1 MTTAAAPG
9 DAGAVRSL
17 IPFRMDR
24 LPWARFHWMVVLG
37 LGTAWILD
45 GLEIQ
50 LVASAG
56 YQNTLNMSS
65 TQVGLT
71 GTVYLIGQV
80 VGALFFGRLTDTLG
94 RKRLFIITLAIYLIG
109 SGVAGLAWNMWWLWI
124 WRFVAGL
131 GIGGEYTA
139 INSAID
145 ELIPAKYRGRVDIA
159 INGTY
164 WFGAMIGA
172 FGNIFLLN
180 HDLVAENW
188 GWRIG
193 FFIGP
198 VLGLVIIWLR
208 RHIPE
213 SPRWMVTHGHGD
225 EAERIVDEIEQ
236 SVKDRG
242 GELTPVDE
250 SKAMMIKAKEQLPWS
265 VLSEVFFKKYPR
277 RTFLGITMMVTQ
289 SFLYNAIFF
298 TYILVLKNFYD
309 LEGSTA
315 EKFFF
320 PFAVGN
326 LLGPLLLGHF
336 FDTIGRRKMIC
347 GTYVLSGGILVLS
360 ALLFR
365 ADALTPTTQTLLWC
379 GSFFFASAGA
389 SSAYLT
395 VSEIFPLEVRGQAI
409 SYFFSIGQVVGAFG
423 PTIYGALIGEGT
435 DRTPLFWG
443 YILGAGVM
451 IFGGLV
457 AWFFGVNAEG
467 QSLEDVADPLSRVHD
482 EPPLEPATA

>member
-1 MTTAAAPG
+1 MATAATEG
-9 DAGAVRSL
+9 GAVRSL
-17 IPFRMDR
+17 IPVRMDR
-24 LPWARFHWMVVLG
+24 LPWARFHWLVVFG

-56 YQNTLNMSS
+56 YQHTLHMSS
-65 TQVGLT
+65 TQVGFT
-71 GTVYLIGQV
+71 GTIYLVGQV
-80 VGALFFGRLTDTLG
+80 VGALFFGRLTDTWG
-94 RKRLFIITLAIYLIG
+94 RKRLFVITLAIYLVG
-109 SGVAGLAWNMWWLWI
+109 SGVAGLAWSTWWLWL

-172 FGNIFLLN
+172 FANIFLLD

-193 FFIGP
+193 FFVGP
-198 VLGLVIIWLR
+198 VLGLIIIWLR

-213 SPRWMVTHGHGD
+213 SPRWMVTHGHSE
-225 EAERIVDEIEQ
+225 EAHRIVDDIEE
-236 SVKDRG
+236 SVKAQG
-242 GELTPVDE
+242 KPVPDIDE
-250 SKAMMIKAKEQLPWS
+250 SRAMLIKAKERLP
-265 VLSEVFFKKYPR
+265 LSDLVDVFFRKYPR
-277 RTFLGITMMVTQ
+277 RTVLGLAMMITQ

-298 TYILVLKNFYD
+298 TYILVLKNFYG
-309 LEGSTA
+309 LQGSTA
-315 EKFFF
+315 EKYFF

-326 LLGPLLLGHF
+326 LLGPLVLGHL
-336 FDTIGRRKMIC
+336 FDTIGRRKMIF
-347 GTYVLSGGILVLS
+347 GTYFISGTILAISAFLFVNDALS
-360 ALLFR
+360 AL
-365 ADALTPTTQTLLWC
+365 TQTLLWV

-389 SSAYLT
+389 SAAYLT

-409 SYFFSIGQVVGAFG
+409 SYFFSIGQLVGATG
-423 PTIYGALIGEGT
+423 PTIYGALIGDGK
-435 DRTPLFWG
+435 DRVPLFYG
-443 YILGAGVM
+443 YLLGAGVM
-451 IFGGLV
+451 IFGGLI

-467 QSLEDVADPLSRVHD
+467 QSLEDVADPLSRVD
-482 EPPLEPATA
+482 TPPPREPAAV

>member
-1 MTTAAAPG
+1 MATAATEG
-9 DAGAVRSL
+9 GAVRSL
-17 IPFRMDR
+17 IPVRMDR
-24 LPWARFHWMVVLG
+24 LPWARFHWLVVFG

-56 YQNTLNMSS
+56 YQHTLDMSS
-65 TQVGLT
+65 TQVGFT
-71 GTVYLIGQV
+71 GTIYLIGQV
-80 VGALFFGRLTDTLG
+80 VGALFFGRLTDRWG
-94 RKRLFIITLAIYLIG
+94 RKRLFVITLAIYLVG
-109 SGVAGLAWNMWWLWI
+109 SGVAGLAWSTWWLWA

-172 FGNIFLLN
+172 FANIFLLN

-193 FFIGP
+193 FFVGP
-198 VLGLVIIWLR
+198 LLGLVIIWLR

-213 SPRWMVTHGHGD
+213 SPRWMVTHGHSE
-225 EAERIVDEIEQ
+225 EAHQIVDDIEA
-236 SVKDRG
+236 SVRAQGK
-242 GELTPVDE
+242 PVPDIDE
-250 SKAMMIKAKEQLPWS
+250 SKAMLIKAKERLPFS
-265 VLSEVFFKKYPR
+265 DLVDVFFRKYPR
-277 RTFLGITMMVTQ
+277 RTVLGLTMMITQ

-298 TYILVLKNFYD
+298 TYILVLKNFYG
-309 LEGSTA
+309 LQGSTA
-315 EKFFF
+315 EKYFF

-326 LLGPLLLGHF
+326 LLGPLVLGHL
-336 FDTIGRRKMIC
+336 FDTIGRRKMIF
-347 GTYVLSGGILVLS
+347 GTYFISGAILAISAFLFVNDALS
-360 ALLFR
+360 AL
-365 ADALTPTTQTLLWC
+365 TQTLLWV

-389 SSAYLT
+389 SAAYLT

-409 SYFFSIGQVVGAFG
+409 SYFFSIGQLVGATG
-423 PTIYGALIGEGT
+423 PTIYGALIGDGK
-435 DRTPLFWG
+435 DRVPLFYG
-443 YILGAGVM
+443 YLLGAGVM
-451 IFGGLV
+451 IFGGLI

-467 QSLEDVADPLSRVHD
+467 QSLEDVADPLSRVD
-482 EPPLEPATA
+482 TPPPRETAAV

>member
-1 MTTAAAPG
+1 MATAATEG
-9 DAGAVRSL
+9 GAVRSL
-17 IPFRMDR
+17 IPVRMDR
-24 LPWARFHWMVVLG
+24 LPWARFHWLVVFG

-56 YQNTLNMSS
+56 YQHTLHMSS
-65 TQVGLT
+65 TEVGFT
-71 GTVYLIGQV
+71 GTIYLIGQV
-80 VGALFFGRLTDTLG
+80 VGALFFGRLTDTWG
-94 RKRLFIITLAIYLIG
+94 RKRLFVITLAIYLVG
-109 SGVAGLAWNMWWLWI
+109 SGVAGLAWSTWWLWL

-172 FGNIFLLN
+172 FANIFLLD

-193 FFIGP
+193 FFVGP
-198 VLGLVIIWLR
+198 VLGLIIIWLR

-213 SPRWMVTHGHGD
+213 SPRWMVTHGHSE
-225 EAERIVDEIEQ
+225 EAHRIVDDIEE
-236 SVKDRG
+236 SVKAQG
-242 GELTPVDE
+242 KPVPDIDE
-250 SKAMMIKAKEQLPWS
+250 SRAMLIKAKERLP
-265 VLSEVFFKKYPR
+265 LSDLVDVFFRKYPR
-277 RTFLGITMMVTQ
+277 RTVLGLAMMITQ

-298 TYILVLKNFYD
+298 TYILVLKNFYG
-309 LEGSTA
+309 LQGSTA
-315 EKFFF
+315 EKYFF

-326 LLGPLLLGHF
+326 LLGPLVLGHL
-336 FDTIGRRKMIC
+336 FDTIGRRKMIF
-347 GTYVLSGGILVLS
+347 GTYFISGTILAISAFLFVNDALS
-360 ALLFR
+360 AL
-365 ADALTPTTQTLLWC
+365 TQTLLWV

-389 SSAYLT
+389 SAAYLT

-409 SYFFSIGQVVGAFG
+409 SYFFSIGQLVGATG
-423 PTIYGALIGEGT
+423 PTIYGALIGDGK
-435 DRTPLFWG
+435 DRVPLFYG
-443 YILGAGVM
+443 YLLGAGVM
-451 IFGGLV
+451 IFGGLI

-467 QSLEDVADPLSRVHD
+467 QSLEDVADPLSRVD
-482 EPPLEPATA
+482 TPPPREPAAV

>member
-1 MTTAAAPG
+1 MATAATEG
-9 DAGAVRSL
+9 GAVRSL
-17 IPFRMDR
+17 IPVRMDR
-24 LPWARFHWMVVLG
+24 LPWARFHWLVVFG

-56 YQNTLNMSS
+56 YQHTLHMSS
-65 TQVGLT
+65 TEVGFT
-71 GTVYLIGQV
+71 GTIYLIGQV
-80 VGALFFGRLTDTLG
+80 VGALFFGRLTDKWG
-94 RKRLFIITLAIYLIG
+94 RKRLFVITLAIYLVG
-109 SGVAGLAWNMWWLWI
+109 SGVAGLAWSTWWLWL

-172 FGNIFLLN
+172 FANIFLLD

-193 FFIGP
+193 FFVGP
-198 VLGLVIIWLR
+198 VLGLIIIWLR

-213 SPRWMVTHGHGD
+213 SPRWMVTHGHSE
-225 EAERIVDEIEQ
+225 EAHRIVDDIEE
-236 SVKDRG
+236 SVKAQG
-242 GELTPVDE
+242 KPVPDIDE
-250 SKAMMIKAKEQLPWS
+250 SRAMLIKAKERLP
-265 VLSEVFFKKYPR
+265 LSDLVDVFFRKYPR
-277 RTFLGITMMVTQ
+277 RTVLGLAMMITQ

-298 TYILVLKNFYD
+298 TYILVLKNFYG
-309 LEGSTA
+309 LQGSTA
-315 EKFFF
+315 EKYFF

-326 LLGPLLLGHF
+326 LLGPLVLGHL
-336 FDTIGRRKMIC
+336 FDTIGRRKMIF
-347 GTYVLSGGILVLS
+347 GTYFISGAILAISAFLFVNDALS
-360 ALLFR
+360 AL
-365 ADALTPTTQTLLWC
+365 TQTLLWV

-389 SSAYLT
+389 SAAYLT

-409 SYFFSIGQVVGAFG
+409 SYFFSIGQLVGATG
-423 PTIYGALIGEGT
+423 PTIYGALIGDGK
-435 DRTPLFWG
+435 DRVPLFYG
-443 YILGAGVM
+443 YLLGAGVM
-451 IFGGLV
+451 IFGGLI

-467 QSLEDVADPLSRVHD
+467 QSLEDVADPLSRVD
-482 EPPLEPATA
+482 TPPPREPAAV

>member
-1 MTTAAAPG
+1 MATAATEG
-9 DAGAVRSL
+9 GAVRSL
-17 IPFRMDR
+17 IPVRMDR
-24 LPWARFHWMVVLG
+24 LPWARFHWLVVFG

-56 YQNTLNMSS
+56 YQHTLHMSS
-65 TQVGLT
+65 TEVGFT
-71 GTVYLIGQV
+71 GTIYLIGQV
-80 VGALFFGRLTDTLG
+80 VGALFFGRLTDKWG
-94 RKRLFIITLAIYLIG
+94 RKRLFVITLAIYLVG
-109 SGVAGLAWNMWWLWI
+109 SGVAGLAWSTWWLWL

-172 FGNIFLLN
+172 FANIFLLD

-193 FFIGP
+193 FFVGP
-198 VLGLVIIWLR
+198 VLGLIIIWLR

-213 SPRWMVTHGHGD
+213 SPRWMVTHGHSE
-225 EAERIVDEIEQ
+225 EAHRIVDDIEE
-236 SVKDRG
+236 SVKAQG
-242 GELTPVDE
+242 KPVPDIDE
-250 SKAMMIKAKEQLPWS
+250 SRAMLIKAKERLP
-265 VLSEVFFKKYPR
+265 LSDLVDVFFRKYPR
-277 RTFLGITMMVTQ
+277 RTVLGLAMMITQ

-298 TYILVLKNFYD
+298 TYILVLKNFYG
-309 LEGSTA
+309 LQGSTA
-315 EKFFF
+315 EKYFF

-326 LLGPLLLGHF
+326 LLGPLVLGHL
-336 FDTIGRRKMIC
+336 FDTIGRRKMIF
-347 GTYVLSGGILVLS
+347 GTYFISGTILAISAFLFVNDALS
-360 ALLFR
+360 AL
-365 ADALTPTTQTLLWC
+365 TQTLLWV

-389 SSAYLT
+389 SAAYLT

-409 SYFFSIGQVVGAFG
+409 SYFFSIGQLVGATG
-423 PTIYGALIGEGT
+423 PTIYGALIGDGK
-435 DRTPLFWG
+435 DRVPLFYG
-443 YILGAGVM
+443 YLLGAGVM
-451 IFGGLV
+451 IFGGLI

-467 QSLEDVADPLSRVHD
+467 QSLEDVADPLSRVD
-482 EPPLEPATA
+482 TPPPREPAAV

>member
-1 MTTAAAPG
+1 VGDATNCVPDPASLVIRKELSMTTAASPT
-9 DAGAVRSL
+9 DRGAVRSL

-56 YQNTLNMSS
+56 FQKTLDMSS
-65 TQVGLT
+65 TEVGLT
-71 GTVYLIGQV
+71 GTIYLIGQV

-94 RKRLFIITLAIYLIG
+94 RKRLFVLTLAIYLIG
-109 SGVAGLAWNMWWLWI
+109 SGVAGFAWNMWWLWI
-124 WRFVAGL
+124 WRFIAGL

-172 FGNIFLLN
+172 FANIFLL
-180 HDLVAENW
+180 DPKLVSENW

-193 FFIGP
+193 FFVGP
-198 VLGLVIIWLR
+198 VLGLLIIWLR

-213 SPRWMVTHGHGD
+213 SPRWMVTHGKEE
-225 EAERIVDEIEQ
+225 EAERIVSEIEH
-236 SVKDRG
+236 SVEERG
-242 GELTPVDE
+242 VKLAPVDD
-250 SKAMMIKAKEQLPWS
+250 SKALLIKAKENLPWS
-265 VLSEVFFKKYPR
+265 VLKEVFFKKYPR
-277 RTFLGITMMVTQ
+277 RTVLGVTMMVTQ
-289 SFLYNAIFF
+289 
-298 TYILVLKNFYD
+298 
-309 LEGSTA
+309 
-315 EKFFF
+315 KFFF

-326 LLGPLLLGHF
+326 LLGPLLLGHL
-336 FDTIGRRKMIC
+336 FDTIGRRKMIF
-347 GTYVLSGGILVLS
+347 GTYLLSGSILLLS
-360 ALLFR
+360 AFLFR
-365 ADALTPTTQTLLWC
+365 ADSLTATTQTLLWC

-423 PTIYGALIGEGT
+423 PTIYGALIGDGT
-435 DRTPLFWG
+435 NRTPLFWG
-443 YILGAGVM
+443 YILGACVM

-467 QSLEDVADPLSRVHD
+467 QSLEDVADPLSKVSD
-482 EPPLEPATA
+482 DPPLEPARA

>member
-1 MTTAAAPG
+1 MATAATEG
-9 DAGAVRSL
+9 GAVRSL
-17 IPFRMDR
+17 IPVRMDR
-24 LPWARFHWMVVLG
+24 LPWARFHWLVVFG

-56 YQNTLNMSS
+56 YQHTLHMSS
-65 TQVGLT
+65 TEVGFT
-71 GTVYLIGQV
+71 GTIYLIGQV
-80 VGALFFGRLTDTLG
+80 VGALFFGRLTDKWG
-94 RKRLFIITLAIYLIG
+94 RKRLFVITLAIYLVG
-109 SGVAGLAWNMWWLWI
+109 SGVAGLAWSTWWLWL

-172 FGNIFLLN
+172 FANIFLLD

-193 FFIGP
+193 FFVGP
-198 VLGLVIIWLR
+198 VLGLIIIWLR

-213 SPRWMVTHGHGD
+213 SPRWMVTHGHSE
-225 EAERIVDEIEQ
+225 EAHRIVDDIEE
-236 SVKDRG
+236 SVKAQG
-242 GELTPVDE
+242 KPVPDIDE
-250 SKAMMIKAKEQLPWS
+250 SRAMLIKAKERLP
-265 VLSEVFFKKYPR
+265 LSDLVDVFFRKYPR
-277 RTFLGITMMVTQ
+277 RTVLGLAMMITQ

-298 TYILVLKNFYD
+298 TYILVLKNFYG
-309 LEGSTA
+309 LQGSTA
-315 EKFFF
+315 EKYFF

-326 LLGPLLLGHF
+326 LLGPLVLGHL
-336 FDTIGRRKMIC
+336 FDTIGRRKMIF
-347 GTYVLSGGILVLS
+347 GTYFISGAILAISAFLFVNDALS
-360 ALLFR
+360 AL
-365 ADALTPTTQTLLWC
+365 TQTLLWV

-389 SSAYLT
+389 SAAYLT

-409 SYFFSIGQVVGAFG
+409 SYFFSIGQLVGATG
-423 PTIYGALIGEGT
+423 PTIYGALIGDGQ
-435 DRTPLFWG
+435 DRVPLFYG
-443 YILGAGVM
+443 YLLGAGVM
-451 IFGGLV
+451 IFGGLI

-467 QSLEDVADPLSRVHD
+467 QSLEDVADPLSRVD
-482 EPPLEPATA
+482 TPPPREPAAV

>member
-1 MTTAAAPG
+1 MATAAAEG
-9 DAGAVRSL
+9 GAVRSL
-17 IPFRMDR
+17 IPVRMDR
-24 LPWARFHWMVVLG
+24 LPWARFHWLVVFG

-56 YQNTLNMSS
+56 YQHTLHMSS
-65 TQVGLT
+65 TEVGFT
-71 GTVYLIGQV
+71 GTIYLIGQV
-80 VGALFFGRLTDTLG
+80 VGALFFGRLTDKLG
-94 RKRLFIITLAIYLIG
+94 RKRLFVITLAIYLVG
-109 SGVAGLAWNMWWLWI
+109 SGVAGLAWSTWWLWL

-172 FGNIFLLN
+172 FANIFLLN
-180 HDLVAENW
+180 HDLVAESW

-193 FFIGP
+193 FFVGP
-198 VLGLVIIWLR
+198 LLGLVIIWLR

-213 SPRWMVTHGHGD
+213 SPRWMVTHGHSE
-225 EAERIVDEIEQ
+225 EAHQIVDDIEA
-236 SVKDRG
+236 SVRAQGK
-242 GELTPVDE
+242 PVPDIDE
-250 SKAMMIKAKEQLPWS
+250 SKAMLIKAKERLP
-265 VLSEVFFKKYPR
+265 LSDLVDVFFRKYPR
-277 RTFLGITMMVTQ
+277 RTVLGLTMMITQ

-298 TYILVLKNFYD
+298 TYILVLKNFYG
-309 LEGSTA
+309 LQGSTA
-315 EKFFF
+315 EKYFF

-326 LLGPLLLGHF
+326 LLGPLVLGHL
-336 FDTIGRRKMIC
+336 FDTIGRRKMIF
-347 GTYVLSGGILVLS
+347 GTYFISGAILAISAFLFVNDALS
-360 ALLFR
+360 AL
-365 ADALTPTTQTLLWC
+365 TQTLLWV

-389 SSAYLT
+389 SAAYLT

-409 SYFFSIGQVVGAFG
+409 SYFFSIGQLVGATG
-423 PTIYGALIGEGT
+423 PTIYGALIGDGK
-435 DRTPLFWG
+435 DRVPLFYG
-443 YILGAGVM
+443 YLLGAGVM
-451 IFGGLV
+451 ILGGLI

-467 QSLEDVADPLSRVHD
+467 QSLEDVADPLSRVD
-482 EPPLEPATA
+482 TPPARETAAV

>member
-1 MTTAAAPG
+1 MATAATEG
-9 DAGAVRSL
+9 GAVRSL
-17 IPFRMDR
+17 IPVRMDR
-24 LPWARFHWMVVLG
+24 LPWARFHWLVVFG

-56 YQNTLNMSS
+56 YQHTLHMSS
-65 TQVGLT
+65 TEVGFT
-71 GTVYLIGQV
+71 GTIYLIGQV
-80 VGALFFGRLTDTLG
+80 VGALFFGRLTDKWG
-94 RKRLFIITLAIYLIG
+94 RKRLFVITLAIYLVG
-109 SGVAGLAWNMWWLWI
+109 SGVAGLAWSTWWLWL

-172 FGNIFLLN
+172 FANIFLLD

-193 FFIGP
+193 FFVGP
-198 VLGLVIIWLR
+198 VLGLIIIWLR

-213 SPRWMVTHGHGD
+213 SPRWMVTHGHSE
-225 EAERIVDEIEQ
+225 EAHRIVDDIEE
-236 SVKDRG
+236 SVKAQG
-242 GELTPVDE
+242 KPVPDIDE
-250 SKAMMIKAKEQLPWS
+250 SRAMLIKAKERLP
-265 VLSEVFFKKYPR
+265 LSDLVDVFFRKYPR
-277 RTFLGITMMVTQ
+277 RTVLGLAMMITQ

-298 TYILVLKNFYD
+298 TYILVLKNFYG
-309 LEGSTA
+309 LQGSTA
-315 EKFFF
+315 EKYFF

-326 LLGPLLLGHF
+326 LLGPLVLGHL
-336 FDTIGRRKMIC
+336 FDTIGRRKMIF
-347 GTYVLSGGILVLS
+347 GTYFISGTILAISAFLFVNDALS
-360 ALLFR
+360 AL
-365 ADALTPTTQTLLWC
+365 TQNLLWV

-389 SSAYLT
+389 SAAYLT

-409 SYFFSIGQVVGAFG
+409 SYFFSIGQLVGATG
-423 PTIYGALIGEGT
+423 PTIYGALIGDGK
-435 DRTPLFWG
+435 DRVPLFYG
-443 YILGAGVM
+443 YLLGAGVM
-451 IFGGLV
+451 IFGGLI

-467 QSLEDVADPLSRVHD
+467 QSLEDVADPLSRVD
-482 EPPLEPATA
+482 TPPPREPAAV

>member
-1 MTTAAAPG
+1 MTTAASPS

-56 YQNTLNMSS
+56 FQATLHMSS

-71 GTVYLIGQV
+71 GTIYLIGQV
-80 VGALFFGRLTDTLG
+80 VGALFFGRLTDKLG
-94 RKRLFIITLAIYLIG
+94 RKRLFVITLAIYLVG
-109 SGVAGLAWNMWWLWI
+109 SGVAGLAWNVWWLWI

-131 GIGGEYTA
+131 GRGGEYTA

-172 FGNIFLLN
+172 FANIFLLD

-193 FFIGP
+193 FFVGP
-198 VLGLVIIWLR
+198 VLGLLIIWLR

-213 SPRWMVTHGHGD
+213 SPRWMVTHGHQD
-225 EAERIVDEIEQ
+225 EAERIVDDIEQ
-236 SVKDRG
+236 SVQAQGKT
-242 GELTPVDE
+242 LTPVDD
-250 SKAMMIKAKEQLPWS
+250 SKAMLIKAKEQLPWS
-265 VLSEVFFKKYPR
+265 VLKEVFFKKYPR

-298 TYILVLKNFYD
+298 TYILVLKNFYG
-309 LEGSTA
+309 LSGSTA

-326 LLGPLLLGHF
+326 LLGPLLLGHL
-336 FDTIGRRKMIC
+336 FDTIGRRKMIF
-347 GTYVLSGGILVLS
+347 GTYAISGTILAVS
-360 ALLFR
+360 AFLFR
-365 ADALTPTTQTLLWC
+365 ADALTATTQTLLWC

-409 SYFFSIGQVVGAFG
+409 SYFFAIGQVVGAFG
-423 PTIYGALIGEGT
+423 PTIYGALIGEGK
-435 DRTPLFWG
+435 DRVPLFYG
-443 YILGAGVM
+443 YLLGAAVM

-467 QSLEDVADPLSRVHD
+467 QSLEDVADPLSRVSD
-482 EPPLEPATA
+482 EPPLEPARA

>member
-1 MTTAAAPG
+1 MATAATEG
-9 DAGAVRSL
+9 GAVRSL
-17 IPFRMDR
+17 IPVRMDR
-24 LPWARFHWMVVLG
+24 LPWARFHWLVVFG

-56 YQNTLNMSS
+56 YQHTLHMSS
-65 TQVGLT
+65 TQVGFT
-71 GTVYLIGQV
+71 GTIYLVGQV
-80 VGALFFGRLTDTLG
+80 VGALFFGRLTDKWG
-94 RKRLFIITLAIYLIG
+94 RKRLFVITLAIYLVG
-109 SGVAGLAWNMWWLWI
+109 SGVAGLAWSTWWLWL

-172 FGNIFLLN
+172 FANIFLLD

-193 FFIGP
+193 FFVGP
-198 VLGLVIIWLR
+198 VLGLIIIWLR

-213 SPRWMVTHGHGD
+213 SPRWMVTHGHSE
-225 EAERIVDEIEQ
+225 EAHRIVDDIEE
-236 SVKDRG
+236 SVKAQG
-242 GELTPVDE
+242 KPVPDIDE
-250 SKAMMIKAKEQLPWS
+250 SRAMLIKAKERLP
-265 VLSEVFFKKYPR
+265 LSDLVDVFFRKYPR
-277 RTFLGITMMVTQ
+277 RTVLGLAMMITQ

-298 TYILVLKNFYD
+298 TYILVLKNFYG
-309 LEGSTA
+309 LQGSTA
-315 EKFFF
+315 EKYFF

-326 LLGPLLLGHF
+326 LLGPLVLGHL
-336 FDTIGRRKMIC
+336 FDTIGRRKMIF
-347 GTYVLSGGILVLS
+347 GTYFISGTILAISAFLFVNDALS
-360 ALLFR
+360 AL
-365 ADALTPTTQTLLWC
+365 TQTLLWV

-389 SSAYLT
+389 SAAYLT

-409 SYFFSIGQVVGAFG
+409 SYFFSIGQLVGATG
-423 PTIYGALIGEGT
+423 PTIYGALIGDGK
-435 DRTPLFWG
+435 DRVPLFYG
-443 YILGAGVM
+443 YLLGAGVM
-451 IFGGLV
+451 IFGGLI

-467 QSLEDVADPLSRVHD
+467 QSLEDVADPLSRVD
-482 EPPLEPATA
+482 TPPPREPAAV

>member
-1 MTTAAAPG
+1 MATAATEG
-9 DAGAVRSL
+9 GAVRSL
-17 IPFRMDR
+17 IPVRMDR
-24 LPWARFHWMVVLG
+24 LPWARFHWLVVFG

-56 YQNTLNMSS
+56 YQHTLHMSS
-65 TQVGLT
+65 TEVGFT
-71 GTVYLIGQV
+71 GTIYLIGQV
-80 VGALFFGRLTDTLG
+80 VGALFFGRLTDKWG
-94 RKRLFIITLAIYLIG
+94 RKRLFVITLAIYLVG
-109 SGVAGLAWNMWWLWI
+109 SGVAGLAWSTWWLWA

-172 FGNIFLLN
+172 FANIFLLN

-193 FFIGP
+193 FFVGP
-198 VLGLVIIWLR
+198 LLGLIIIWLR

-213 SPRWMVTHGHGD
+213 SPRWMVTHGHSE
-225 EAERIVDEIEQ
+225 EAHQIVDDIEA
-236 SVKDRG
+236 SVRAQGK
-242 GELTPVDE
+242 PVPDIDE
-250 SKAMMIKAKEQLPWS
+250 SKAMLIKAKERLP
-265 VLSEVFFKKYPR
+265 LSDLVDVFFRKYPR
-277 RTFLGITMMVTQ
+277 RTVLGLTMMITQ

-298 TYILVLKNFYD
+298 TYILVLKNFYG
-309 LEGSTA
+309 LQGSTA
-315 EKFFF
+315 EKYFF

-326 LLGPLLLGHF
+326 LLGPLVLGHL
-336 FDTIGRRKMIC
+336 FDTIGRRKMIF
-347 GTYVLSGGILVLS
+347 GTYFISGAILAISAFLFVNDALS
-360 ALLFR
+360 AL
-365 ADALTPTTQTLLWC
+365 TQTLLWV

-389 SSAYLT
+389 SAAYLT

-409 SYFFSIGQVVGAFG
+409 SYFFSIGQLVGATG
-423 PTIYGALIGEGT
+423 PTIYGALIGDGK
-435 DRTPLFWG
+435 DRVPLFYG
-443 YILGAGVM
+443 YLLGAGVM
-451 IFGGLV
+451 IFGGLI

-467 QSLEDVADPLSRVHD
+467 QSLEDVADPLSRVD
-482 EPPLEPATA
+482 TPPARETAAV

>member
-1 MTTAAAPG
+1 MATAATDG
-9 DAGAVRSL
+9 GAVRSL
-17 IPFRMDR
+17 IPVRMDR
-24 LPWARFHWMVVLG
+24 LPWARFHWLVVFG

-56 YQNTLNMSS
+56 YQHTLHMSS
-65 TQVGLT
+65 TEVGFT
-71 GTVYLIGQV
+71 GTIYLIGQV
-80 VGALFFGRLTDTLG
+80 VGALFFGRLTDKWG
-94 RKRLFIITLAIYLIG
+94 RKRLFVITLAIYLVG
-109 SGVAGLAWNMWWLWI
+109 SGVAGLAWSTWWLWL

-172 FGNIFLLN
+172 FANIFLLD

-193 FFIGP
+193 FFVGP
-198 VLGLVIIWLR
+198 VLGLIIIWLR

-213 SPRWMVTHGHGD
+213 SPRWMVTHGHSE
-225 EAERIVDEIEQ
+225 EAHRIVDDIEE
-236 SVKDRG
+236 SVKAQG
-242 GELTPVDE
+242 KPVPDIDE
-250 SKAMMIKAKEQLPWS
+250 SRAMLIKAKERLP
-265 VLSEVFFKKYPR
+265 LSDLVDVFFRKYPR
-277 RTFLGITMMVTQ
+277 RTVLGLAMMITQ

-298 TYILVLKNFYD
+298 TYILVLKNFYG
-309 LEGSTA
+309 LQGSTA
-315 EKFFF
+315 EKYFF

-326 LLGPLLLGHF
+326 LLGPLVLGHL
-336 FDTIGRRKMIC
+336 FDTIGRRKMIF
-347 GTYVLSGGILVLS
+347 GTYFISGAILAISAFLFVNDALS
-360 ALLFR
+360 AL
-365 ADALTPTTQTLLWC
+365 TQTLLWV

-389 SSAYLT
+389 SAAYLT

-409 SYFFSIGQVVGAFG
+409 SYFFSIGQLVGATG
-423 PTIYGALIGEGT
+423 PTIYGALIGDGK
-435 DRTPLFWG
+435 DRVPLFYG
-443 YILGAGVM
+443 YLLGAGVM
-451 IFGGLV
+451 IFGGLI

-467 QSLEDVADPLSRVHD
+467 QSLEDVADPLSRVD
-482 EPPLEPATA
+482 TPPPREPAAV